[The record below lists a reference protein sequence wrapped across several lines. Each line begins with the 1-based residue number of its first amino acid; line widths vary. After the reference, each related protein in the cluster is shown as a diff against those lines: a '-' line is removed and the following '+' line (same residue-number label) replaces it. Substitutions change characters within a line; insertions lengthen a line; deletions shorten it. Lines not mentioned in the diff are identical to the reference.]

1 MPEQGINKIVIVG
14 STGTGKTTLA
24 RQLSKTLG
32 LTLVDLDELYWNPDW
47 VASDIDTFRQRVDKA
62 LPDNRWVVTGNYS
75 AIRDFVW
82 SRSDTLIW
90 IDYSFIRT
98 FTQLAKRTM
107 KSLITGEIKC
117 NGNREQW
124 CMQFLSRR
132 SIFLWLFKTYSK
144 NKRQY
149 GDIFKNQSLWP
160 NIKTYIHLASPRTT
174 KLFINNLIVIPVKT
188 EADVII

>member
-1 MPEQGINKIVIVG
+1 
-14 STGTGKTTLA
+14 
-24 RQLSKTLG
+24 
-32 LTLVDLDELYWNPDW
+32 
-47 VASDIDTFRQRVDKA
+47 
-62 LPDNRWVVTGNYS
+62 
-75 AIRDFVW
+75 
-82 SRSDTLIW
+82 
-90 IDYSFIRT
+90 
-98 FTQLAKRTM
+98 
-107 KSLITGEIKC
+107 
-117 NGNREQW
+117 
-124 CMQFLSRR
+124 MQFLSRR